1 MLGQGRIDVSIK
13 SVVFD
18 LSTFVFGVWFMIR
31 FYAIAVQLRMYE
43 TKMLSDVVT
52 FA

>member
-18 LSTFVFGVWFMIR
+18 FVFGVCFMIR
-31 FYAIAVQLRMYE
+31 FYVIAVQLRMYE